1 MSTIK
6 SIELRERERQSLCL
20 LVQAQWDLIMV
31 RGLQVV
37 AEREEAEMYA
47 AGETRV
53 EQAHE
58 ALAERIEVICKANGL
73 SADGPTLELLDR
85 IGKRLDFFEEQ
96 SSDGGRA
103 I

>member
-6 SIELRERERQSLCL
+6 SAELRERERQSLCM

-37 AEREEAEMYA
+37 AEREESEMYS

-58 ALAERIEVICKANGL
+58 QLAERIEAICKANAMGT
-73 SADGPTLELLDR
+73 DGSTLELLDR

-96 SSDGGRA
+96 ARPF
-103 I
+103 